1 MFLIR
6 FSNKRYIR
14 YYILGIILI
23 IFSSFISVYIPS
35 ILGNILDKI
44 PNIDNYTNL
53 FKYYFLF
60 LLLGV
65 LIVLF
70 NYLSSKTFNRINI
83 KLNEDI
89 NKIIFQ
95 KLKSLNILYWEK
107 QSVGEVFTII
117 NNDVVSVLDYYTKS
131 FPQLIGLFLSIL
143 LIFIYIIKTN
153 IYISI
158 ILFSVNIILAY
169 IQYNY
174 NKSIKIKMKEFRD
187 VNGLFNSKLNDI
199 LNNLEFLQIKNY
211 CKSVEEDFYQDNRLL
226 FKNKESFLNKIVK
239 SSSIN
244 LITSTLSMLIILVI
258 GGYAI
263 NLKVMSIGILVN
275 LILYSQKIFSPLT
288 NIIKLFIHYE
298 SIKPSISK
306 IRLLLDD
313 KNEISNGYNEID
325 NTTFTTLEIENLNL
339 KFKDKDIFKNLN
351 LRFEKSEIIGIIGK
365 NGSGKST
372 LIKLIRK
379 IIPTDEGKILL
390 NKINIDEISYD
401 SLIEN
406 ISIMPQNIFINKN
419 TIDIIKNK
427 LKNYNNIDLINKFLG
442 ENKNLFDEIGNIKYK
457 VDSNSLG
464 ELQKILFLETIL
476 NESNIYI
483 FDEPSS
489 AIDISSE
496 KYMAQILK
504 SISNN
509 KIIIIITHREFL
521 LNICNRII
529 NLDEI

>member
-23 IFSSFISVYIPS
+23 IFSSFIYVYIPS

-174 NKSIKIKMKEFRD
+174 NKSIKIKMK
-187 VNGLFNSKLNDI
+187 
-199 LNNLEFLQIKNY
+199 
-211 CKSVEEDFYQDNRLL
+211 
-226 FKNKESFLNKIVK
+226 
-239 SSSIN
+239 
-244 LITSTLSMLIILVI
+244 
-258 GGYAI
+258 
-263 NLKVMSIGILVN
+263 
-275 LILYSQKIFSPLT
+275 
-288 NIIKLFIHYE
+288 
-298 SIKPSISK
+298 
-306 IRLLLDD
+306 
-313 KNEISNGYNEID
+313 
-325 NTTFTTLEIENLNL
+325 
-339 KFKDKDIFKNLN
+339 
-351 LRFEKSEIIGIIGK
+351 
-365 NGSGKST
+365 
-372 LIKLIRK
+372 
-379 IIPTDEGKILL
+379 
-390 NKINIDEISYD
+390 
-401 SLIEN
+401 
-406 ISIMPQNIFINKN
+406 
-419 TIDIIKNK
+419 
-427 LKNYNNIDLINKFLG
+427 
-442 ENKNLFDEIGNIKYK
+442 
-457 VDSNSLG
+457 
-464 ELQKILFLETIL
+464 
-476 NESNIYI
+476 
-483 FDEPSS
+483 
-489 AIDISSE
+489 
-496 KYMAQILK
+496 
-504 SISNN
+504 
-509 KIIIIITHREFL
+509 
-521 LNICNRII
+521 
-529 NLDEI
+529 